1 MPTFRTLRSA
11 PLAGAL
17 LLAVAVGACAKK
29 DADAGGAGADTT
41 SPATAPA
48 PAAPAATDTTAA
60 AAAPAAAS
68 TVTDPQIAAIVV
80 AANNVDIDA
89 GTVAKD
95 KATNPQ
101 VKQFAETMIRD
112 HSAVNKAATDL
123 VTRLKVT
130 PQDNPTSQSLKDG
143 GASNVQSLQGQSGA
157 AFDKAY
163 IDHEVAYHQQ
173 VLDAIDKTLIP
184 SAQNA
189 DLKKLLQD
197 TRPAVAHHL
206 DMARQIQATLEA
218 K

>member
-1 MPTFRTLRSA
+1 MPTLRTLRSA

-17 LLAVAVGACAKK
+17 LLTVAVAACKK
-29 DADAGGAGADTT
+29 DKDEYGGAANDTT
-41 SPATAPA
+41 SAAAAPATPA
-48 PAAPAATDTTAA
+48 PAAPDTAKAA
-60 AAAPAAAS
+60 AAGP
-68 TVTDPQIAAIVV
+68 VTDPQIAAIVV
-80 AANNVDIDA
+80 AANDVDIDA
-89 GTVAKD
+89 GKLAKD

-112 HSAVNKAATDL
+112 HTAVNKAATDL

-130 PQDNPTSQSLKDG
+130 PEGNPTSQALKDG
-143 GASNVQSLQGQSGA
+143 GASNVQALQGMSGA

-163 IDHEVAYHQQ
+163 IDHEVTYHQQ
-173 VLDAIDKTLIP
+173 VLDAIDHTLVP
-184 SAQNA
+184 GATNA

-206 DMARQIQATLEA
+206 DMARQIQSSMES